1 MERLIFIHCK
11 KETTLFPPDIERLQS
26 QSPATYIIFDIL
38 EKDGKSLVDLPLMER
53 KAILKESV
61 RESSHVII
69 NDYVEE
75 KGEQFYQAV
84 LQHDLEG
91 W

>member
-1 MERLIFIHCK
+1 
-11 KETTLFPPDIERLQS
+11 
-26 QSPATYIIFDIL
+26 
-38 EKDGKSLVDLPLMER
+38 MER